1 MSKKFTIIFLV
12 GIFLFQT
19 LSLESL
25 NAITAEE
32 RLEEVERQL
41 QAVANQIN
49 QYEGEKNRFRKSYYL
64 Q

>member
-1 MSKKFTIIFLV
+1 MIIFLV

-41 QAVANQIN
+41 Q
-49 QYEGEKNRFRKSYYL
+49 L
-64 Q
+64 